1 MISLVGGHLL
11 SLSFE
16 SVALGV
22 HTLTLRHC
30 LRPSRWER
38 SGSPKRK
45 NWTILLV
52 ALILYA
58 LGVVDVVLNIYYNLD
73 AFVFHSG
80 SGGAEAVFTD
90 ISNPVNCMRTTCLM
104 MATLVADGMLVYRC
118 WVIFGQVYYMATL
131 LPGASLVA
139 APELQ
144 VFISAFGALNITLN
158 MGTTVLIV
166 CYIWFVHQQ
175 SAQLL
180 QRETSGMI
188 GLKAIMR
195 IFVESALVYTTVVVI
210 AYIADLTGC
219 NIVYAMGDI
228 ELEMAGISFDLLI
241 IRCREIA
248 CRNAAVDE
256 DILTTLRIQSPKD
269 TTSDHNTGIPVEE
282 AASTVNLSTP
292 STSMQV

>member
-1 MISLVGGHLL
+1 LL

-22 HTLTLRHC
+22 RTLTLRHC

-90 ISNPVNCMRTTCLM
+90 ISNPVNCMR
-104 MATLVADGMLVYRC
+104 VYRC
-118 WVIFGQVYYMATL
+118 WVICKARQPLPVLPIVLWIGVFVCAVGQVYYMATL

-195 IFVESALVYTTVVVI
+195 IFVESALVYMTVVVI

-241 IRCREIA
+241 IR
-248 CRNAAVDE
+248 
-256 DILTTLRIQSPKD
+256 
-269 TTSDHNTGIPVEE
+269 
-282 AASTVNLSTP
+282 
-292 STSMQV
+292 